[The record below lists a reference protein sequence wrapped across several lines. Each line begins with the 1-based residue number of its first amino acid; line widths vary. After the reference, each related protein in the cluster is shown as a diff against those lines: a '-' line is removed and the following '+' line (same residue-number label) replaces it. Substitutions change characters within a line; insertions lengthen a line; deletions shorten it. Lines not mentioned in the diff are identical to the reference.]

1 MYGDMIRKCTLFSGL
16 NEPDLQYAL
25 HFFESSRG
33 FYSKGDTMNR
43 VGDPLP
49 SFGLLLAGSA
59 QVNMD
64 DMDGGHMIMATVAPG
79 DTFGESLNFLGMDA
93 PVYIT
98 AMTDVAVLWMKTTR
112 MKDGSAPKDSRDIQ
126 LSNRFTAMLAE
137 RTLAMNNRIQILS
150 KITLRAK
157 LVTLFSQCMQQ
168 TNNEYLSLPFDRH
181 NMAVYLGADRSAL
194 SRELSKMRQ
203 EGIIDFHKN
212 QVHIKKHVF

>member
-126 LSNRFTAMLAE
+126 LSNRFTAGGTNPCDEQPNPNFIENHPSCKAGH
-137 RTLAMNNRIQILS
+137 I
-150 KITLRAK
+150 
-157 LVTLFSQCMQQ
+157 VFSVYA
-168 TNNEYLSLPFDRH
+168 TN
-181 NMAVYLGADRSAL
+181 
-194 SRELSKMRQ
+194 Q
-203 EGIIDFHKN
+203 
-212 QVHIKKHVF
+212 